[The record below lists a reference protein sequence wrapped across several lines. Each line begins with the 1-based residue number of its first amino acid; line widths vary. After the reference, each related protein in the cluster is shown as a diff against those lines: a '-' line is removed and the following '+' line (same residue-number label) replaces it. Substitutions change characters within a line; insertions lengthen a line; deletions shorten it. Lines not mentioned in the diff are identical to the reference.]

1 MATPIKRIEKEF
13 LLKVIYDEQIP
24 IIYHWDRS
32 DYVLKL
38 ERPAKKELFLR
49 LDRPVV
55 GLKTGKKMDL
65 MFDYRGQVITFTV
78 EVNSLSKGRVVVK
91 TPDFLYKNLDRSYFR
106 VTLPP
111 DLRVQFTFLGDR
123 YSLSF
128 PKTAEYESIEDMGNF
143 LRQTDPKNLSDLVKQ
158 MATWIKIYASGYRMF
173 VFREIKP
180 SSTEER
186 IVAETGKALYIPSTL
201 AGLPKEDP
209 YPKKR
214 IVTEDMFKRYL
225 ESSGVALTNVD
236 STYTRIIREKYEDN
250 IYSDAWVPILFQEYV
265 IGYIHIWINQRGLPP
280 FDYAVIDTLFQFAKI
295 LAFSLKINGYF
306 DSGLL
311 KNDAFEG
318 NVIDISASGL
328 LFAYPPSALSS
339 SLLPDSEL
347 SVKLIAPRRSID
359 TNAKIVRR
367 YQDHSIDYFGCRF
380 VDIAPEDIRFLFEFI
395 YGTPITNADAAFLAG
410 QV

>member
-13 LLKVIYDEQIP
+13 LFKVIYDEQMP
-24 IIYHWDRS
+24 IVYHWDRS
-32 DYVLKL
+32 DYILKL
-38 ERPAKKELFLR
+38 ERPAKEELFLR
-49 LDRPVV
+49 LDRPVAS
-55 GLKTGKKMDL
+55 LKPGKKMDL
-65 MFDYRGQVITFTV
+65 MFDYRGQLITFNV
-78 EVNSLSKGRVVVK
+78 EVDSLGEGRIVAK

-106 VTLPP
+106 VSLPP
-111 DLRVQFTFLGDR
+111 DLRVQFTFLEDR

-128 PKTAEYESIEDMGNF
+128 PKTTEYESIEDMGNF
-143 LRQTDPKNLSDLVKQ
+143 LRHTDPKNLNDLVKQ
-158 MATWIKIYASGYRMF
+158 MASWIKIYASGYRMF
-173 VFREIKP
+173 IFREIKP

-186 IVAETGKALYIPSTL
+186 IVAETGKALFIPSTL

-209 YPKKR
+209 HSKKR
-214 IVTEDMFKRYL
+214 IITEDMFKRYL
-225 ESSGVALTNVD
+225 ESSGVALINVD
-236 STYTRIIREKYEDN
+236 STYTRIIREKFEDN

-265 IGYIHIWINQRGLPP
+265 IGYIHIWINQHGLPP

-328 LFAYPPSALSS
+328 LFAYPQSALSS

-347 SVKLIAPRRSID
+347 AVKLITPKRSVK

-367 YQDHSIDYFGCRF
+367 YKDRSIDYFGCRF
-380 VDIAPEDIRFLFEFI
+380 VNIAPEDVRFLFEFI
-395 YGTPITNADAAFLAG
+395 YGKPITDADTAFLAG